1 MSGDAG
7 IRALDLCICCNS
19 VNSRTDALTLES
31 TLSMS
36 VTSGDADRRAM
47 DNFTCLVS
55 SSLDLETETVSMSI
69 GDSMSASAVHDGD
82 ITVGGGMSLFAGGV
96 SSGVALSDTEM

>member
-1 MSGDAG
+1 M
-7 IRALDLCICCNS
+7 
-19 VNSRTDALTLES
+19 TLAS

-36 VTSGDADRRAM
+36 VTSGDTNSHAM
-47 DNFTCLVS
+47 DNFTGLVS
-55 SSLDLETETVSMSI
+55 PSLDLETETVSMSI
-69 GDSMSASAVHDGD
+69 GDSMSASAVHGGD

>member
-1 MSGDAG
+1 M
-7 IRALDLCICCNS
+7 
-19 VNSRTDALTLES
+19 
-31 TLSMS
+31 
-36 VTSGDADRRAM
+36 
-47 DNFTCLVS
+47 S

-82 ITVGGGMSLFAGGV
+82 ITVGGGMSLFDGGV